1 MRTTIIPAQITTVED
16 TIAGNLNLTQIL
28 LLISSLFINTFIY
41 SFLPARLAFTTYK
54 IPFMVLVFASCI
66 VLSLR
71 IKQRIVLN
79 WLVILATY
87 AIRPHLYLFNKNAE
101 FTRQIILHK
110 EKPQKVRSKVITPV
124 VQTQKRLSIPFDYT
138 SLIRNPS
145 LNIRFKRNSV
155 QVVKNYD

>member
-41 SFLPARLAFTTYK
+41 SFLPVRLAFTMYK
-54 IPFMVLVFASCI
+54 IPFIVLVFIVCI

-101 FTRQIILHK
+101 FSRDIIQHK
-110 EKPQKVRSKVITPV
+110 EKRQKTHSKVATPV
-124 VQTQKRLSIPFDYT
+124 IKMQSRLSLPFDYN

>member
-41 SFLPARLAFTTYK
+41 SFLPVRLAFTTYK
-54 IPFMVLVFASCI
+54 IPLMVLVFAVCI
-66 VLSLR
+66 TLSLR

-87 AIRPHLYLFNKNAE
+87 AIRPHIYLFNKNAE
-101 FTRQIILHK
+101 FARHVVVHN
-110 EKPQKVRSKVITPV
+110 EKPPKVHSKVQAPV
-124 VQTQKRLSIPFDYT
+124 LKAQPRLTLPFDYN

>member
-41 SFLPARLAFTTYK
+41 SFLPVRLAFTMYK
-54 IPFMVLVFASCI
+54 IPFIVLVFIVCI

-79 WLVILATY
+79 WLTILATY
-87 AIRPHLYLFNKNAE
+87 AIRPHLYLFNKNEE
-101 FTRQIILHK
+101 FARRIIQHR
-110 EKPQKVRSKVITPV
+110 EKPLKAQLKVTIPGVKAEPRPSF
-124 VQTQKRLSIPFDYT
+124 PFDYN
-138 SLIRNPS
+138 SLVRNPS
-145 LNIRFKRNSV
+145 LNIRFRRNSV

>member
-16 TIAGNLNLTQIL
+16 TIAGNLSLTQIL

-41 SFLPARLAFTTYK
+41 SFLPVRLAFTTYK
-54 IPFMVLVFASCI
+54 IPLIVIVFAVCI

-87 AIRPHLYLFNKNAE
+87 AIRPHIYLFNKNTE
-101 FTRQIILHK
+101 FARQIIQHK
-110 EKPQKVRSKVITPV
+110 EKPLKSQLKVAIPV
-124 VQTQKRLSIPFDYT
+124 VKTQSRLSFPFDYN